1 MENID
6 FFENTS
12 IRLIDNEVYASR
24 KQLQELYN
32 VPKQTLIDSINV
44 LKSDGLIKGTK
55 IRTLAKDNKNRE
67 FEVFNLS
74 EIIALGMRL
83 RSDNAIK
90 FQIWAIHQLKEII
103 LKQNEEIKQA
113 QIMESIAWN
122 HLDAKENHR
131 R

>member
-1 MENID
+1 
-6 FFENTS
+6 
-12 IRLIDNEVYASR
+12 
-24 KQLQELYN
+24 
-32 VPKQTLIDSINV
+32 
-44 LKSDGLIKGTK
+44 
-55 IRTLAKDNKNRE
+55 
-67 FEVFNLS
+67 VFNLS

>member
-1 MENID
+1 MGNID

-90 FQIWAIHQLKEII
+90 FQIWAILQLKEII
-103 LKQNEEIKQA
+103 LKQKDEIRQA
-113 QIMESIAWN
+113 QLMESIAWN

>member
-1 MENID
+1 MKNID

-90 FQIWAIHQLKEII
+90 FQIWAILQLKEII
-103 LKQNEEIKQA
+103 LKQKDEIRQA
-113 QIMESIAWN
+113 QLMESIAWN